1 MLLNFILIFSLI
13 VVEKNIM
20 VTELK
25 IFINIDLI
33 HNIS

>member
-13 VVEKNIM
+13 VEKNIM
-20 VTELK
+20 ITELK
-25 IFINIDLI
+25 VFINIDLI